1 MIDVVMANFNHAKS
15 IGNSINALNEQIL
28 KPQQIIIV
36 DDASND
42 DSLKVISKLQEKH
55 NNIKVVQNTQNL
67 GATNSYNIGLQHS
80 KNQYIYFAAADDLT
94 YPQLFSRSV
103 SALED
108 FQKAAFACS
117 EVRIVDQ
124 TSGKKSN
131 RPIIRPR
138 IRNEYMKPKE
148 VSREFRSND
157 NWIMTGATV
166 FRRELI
172 SLLEGL
178 DPSIDAF
185 SDSILA
191 KKLAFR
197 YGCAFLTFYGSEWH
211 ISENGLS
218 RSAFSQDDLFYVMKE
233 KIQGT
238 IENDENFPSW
248 YWNKYSKRLDFSRI
262 RLTNEYKYVSSV
274 PRSNAKV
281 IRVIT
286 NHIFKPQKFTSTL
299 IAFIQKRPFSLL
311 RYLATTVVRSFG
323 QN

>member
-1 MIDVVMANFNHAKS
+1 MIDVVMANFNHSKS
-15 IGNSINALNEQIL
+15 MRDSISALNEQIL
-28 KPQQIIIV
+28 RPQQIIIV
-36 DDASND
+36 DDASTD
-42 DSLKVISKLQEKH
+42 DSLKVIRELQEKH
-55 NNIKVVQNTQNL
+55 TNIKVVQNTQNV

-80 KNQYIYFAAADDLT
+80 KNQYIYFAAADDQT

-103 SALED
+103 SALEN

-124 TSGKKSN
+124 TSRKKSN

-138 IRNEYMKPKE
+138 IRNEYMNQIE

-172 SLLEGL
+172 SLLDGF
-178 DPSIDAF
+178 DSGIDAF

-211 ISENGLS
+211 VSKDGLS
-218 RSAFSQDDLFYVMKE
+218 RSAFLQDDLFYAMKE
-233 KIQGT
+233 KIQIS
-238 IENDENFPSW
+238 IENDGNFPSW

-262 RLTNEYKYVSSV
+262 RLTNEYRHVNSV
-274 PRSNAKV
+274 PGSKAKI
-281 IRVIT
+281 IRVMT
-286 NHIFKPQKFTSTL
+286 NLIFNPQNFTSTL
-299 IAFIQKRPFSLL
+299 IAFIQKRPFSLF
-311 RYLATTVVRSFG
+311 RYLATTVVRSFA